1 MQCVQVLMGKHEQIS
16 NKLRKQTIGI
26 PSVKQACHTNYS
38 LQIHISII
46 VVENFGG
53 WHFLKSFWSIEKTY
67 DNSQNLLIIQGI

>member
-38 LQIHISII
+38 LQVHISII
-46 VVENFGG
+46 VDLWRILVVGILKKVFG
-53 WHFLKSFWSIEKTY
+53 L
-67 DNSQNLLIIQGI
+67 